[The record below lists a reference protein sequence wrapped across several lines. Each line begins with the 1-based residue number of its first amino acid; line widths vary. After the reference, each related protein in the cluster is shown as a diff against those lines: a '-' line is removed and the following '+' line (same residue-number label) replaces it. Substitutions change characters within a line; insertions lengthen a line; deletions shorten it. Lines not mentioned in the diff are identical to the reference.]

1 MMVVSTAN
9 GAVGI
14 RDAMA
19 VLRDGGSA
27 LDAVEAGTRRVELNA
42 RDHTVGLGGLPNIA
56 GEVRLD
62 ASIMDGRTLRAGAVG
77 SVRGI
82 LHAITLARRV
92 MERSPHVLLVADG
105 AERFA
110 REIGMDE
117 HDLLT
122 EEAASRWRE
131 GLAQRHPDIDPDGIA
146 GRDRLLE
153 LVGGARDS
161 MRGWE
166 PPAADD
172 PPGPKEP
179 PSPKDPAGTV
189 NFLALDRDGNLAS
202 AVSTSGYPWGYP
214 GRLGD
219 SPIIGAGG
227 YADSRW
233 GAAASTGTGEVVLRT
248 LTTRSVVLYLRTG
261 MTLADAMTTALADL
275 RDLDDPLAGHIA
287 VIALSPSGQ
296 HAGYSYREGEHYVY
310 LDDAMAEPATADMVQ
325 MRL

>member
-1 MMVVSTAN
+1 MMVVSSAN

-77 SVRGI
+77 SLRGI
-82 LHAITLARRV
+82 LHAISLARRV

-110 REIGMDE
+110 RETGMPE

-122 EEAASRWRE
+122 DEGAARWRE
-131 GLAQRHPDIDPDGIA
+131 GLAHRHPDVDPDGIA

-166 PPAADD
+166 PH
-172 PPGPKEP
+172 
-179 PSPKDPAGTV
+179 GTV

-227 YADSRW
+227 YADNRW

-261 MTLADAMTTALADL
+261 MTLADAMTTAMYDL

-287 VIALSPSGQ
+287 VLALSPSGE
-296 HAGYSYREGEHYVY
+296 HVGYAYREGEHYVY
-310 LDDAMAEPATADMVQ
+310 LDDAMAEPDTADMVQ

>member
-1 MMVVSTAN
+1 MMVVSSAN

-42 RDHTVGLGGLPNIA
+42 RDHTVGLGGLPNIT

-110 REIGMDE
+110 RETGMPE

-122 EEAASRWRE
+122 DEGAARWRE
-131 GLAQRHPDIDPDGIA
+131 GLAHRHPDVDPDGIA

-166 PPAADD
+166 PH
-172 PPGPKEP
+172 
-179 PSPKDPAGTV
+179 GTV

-227 YADSRW
+227 YADNRW

-261 MTLADAMTTALADL
+261 MSLADAMTTALADL

-287 VIALSPSGQ
+287 VLALSPSGE
-296 HAGYSYREGEHYVY
+296 HVGYAYREGEHYVY
-310 LDDAMAEPATADMVQ
+310 LDDAMAEPDTADMVQ

>member
-27 LDAVEAGTRRVELNA
+27 LDAAEAGTRRVELNP

-77 SVRGI
+77 SVRRI

-110 REIGMDE
+110 REIGMVE
-117 HDLLT
+117 HELLT

-131 GLAQRHPDIDPDGIA
+131 GLAHRHPDVDPDGIA
-146 GRDRLLE
+146 ARDRLLE

-161 MRGWE
+161 MRGW
-166 PPAADD
+166 D
-172 PPGPKEP
+172 PPGPEEAAGPQEP
-179 PSPKDPAGTV
+179 HGTV
-189 NFLALDRDGNLAS
+189 NFLALDRAGNLAS

-227 YADSRW
+227 YADNRW

-261 MTLADAMTTALADL
+261 MTLSDAMKTALDDL
-275 RDLDDPLAGHIA
+275 RDLNDPLAGHIA
-287 VIALSPSGQ
+287 VIALSPSGE
-296 HAGYSYREGEHYVY
+296 HSGYAYRSGEHYVY
-310 LDDAMAEPATADMVQ
+310 LDDAMAEPDTADMVQ
-325 MRL
+325 MSL

>member
-1 MMVVSTAN
+1 MVVSTAN

-56 GEVRLD
+56 GEVRVD
-62 ASIMDGRTLRAGAVG
+62 ASIMDGRTMRAGAVG

-117 HDLLT
+117 HELLT

-131 GLAQRHPDIDPDGIA
+131 GLGAPPPRRRSRRHRRP
-146 GRDRLLE
+146 
-153 LVGGARDS
+153 
-161 MRGWE
+161 
-166 PPAADD
+166 
-172 PPGPKEP
+172 
-179 PSPKDPAGTV
+179 
-189 NFLALDRDGNLAS
+189 
-202 AVSTSGYPWGYP
+202 
-214 GRLGD
+214 
-219 SPIIGAGG
+219 
-227 YADSRW
+227 
-233 GAAASTGTGEVVLRT
+233 
-248 LTTRSVVLYLRTG
+248 
-261 MTLADAMTTALADL
+261 
-275 RDLDDPLAGHIA
+275 
-287 VIALSPSGQ
+287 
-296 HAGYSYREGEHYVY
+296 
-310 LDDAMAEPATADMVQ
+310 
-325 MRL
+325 

>member
-27 LDAVEAGTRRVELNA
+27 VDAVEAGTRRVELNA

-110 REIGMDE
+110 REIGMAE

-122 EEAASRWRE
+122 EEAAARWRD
-131 GLAQRHPDIDPDGIA
+131 GLAHRHPHVDPDGIA

-153 LVGGARDS
+153 LVGDARDS
-161 MRGWE
+161 MRGW
-166 PPAADD
+166 D
-172 PPGPKEP
+172 PPGAEEP
-179 PSPKDPAGTV
+179 HGTV
-189 NFLALDRDGNLAS
+189 NFLALDRGGNLAS

-227 YADSRW
+227 YADNRW

-248 LTTRSVVLYLRTG
+248 LTTHSVVLYLRTG
-261 MTLADAMTTALADL
+261 MTLADAMTTALSDL

-287 VIALSPSGQ
+287 VIALTPSGE
-296 HAGYSYREGEHYVY
+296 HAGYAYRSGEHYVY
-310 LDDAMAEPATADMVQ
+310 LDDAMSEPDTADMVQ

>member
-19 VLRDGGSA
+19 ILRDGGSA

-42 RDHTVGLGGLPNIA
+42 RDHTVGLGGLPNIT

-62 ASIMDGRTLRAGAVG
+62 ASIMDGSTLRAGAVG

-82 LHAITLARRV
+82 MHAITLARRV

-110 REIGMDE
+110 REIGMKE
-117 HDLLT
+117 RDLLT

-131 GLAQRHPDIDPDGIA
+131 GLALRHPEVDPDGIA

-161 MRGWE
+161 MRGW
-166 PPAADD
+166 D
-172 PPGPKEP
+172 PPGAEEP
-179 PSPKDPAGTV
+179 HGPKDPHGTV
-189 NFLALDRDGNLAS
+189 NFLAQDRDGNLAS

-227 YADSRW
+227 YADNRW

-248 LTTRSVVLYLRTG
+248 LTTRSVVLYVRTG
-261 MTLADAMTTALADL
+261 MTLADAMNTALADL

-287 VIALSPSGQ
+287 VIALSPSGE
-296 HAGYSYREGEHYVY
+296 HAGYSYRSGEHYVY
-310 LDDAMAEPATADMVQ
+310 LDDAMAEPETADMVQ
-325 MRL
+325 LRL

>member
-1 MMVVSTAN
+1 MVVSTAN

-27 LDAVEAGTRRVELNA
+27 LDAAEAGTRRVELNP

-110 REIGMDE
+110 REIGMVE
-117 HDLLT
+117 HELLT

-131 GLAQRHPDIDPDGIA
+131 GLAHRHPDVDPDGIA

-153 LVGGARDS
+153 LVGGAQDS
-161 MRGWE
+161 MRGW
-166 PPAADD
+166 D
-172 PPGPKEP
+172 PPGAEEP
-179 PSPKDPAGTV
+179 PGPKDPAGTV
-189 NFLALDRDGNLAS
+189 NFLALDRGGNLAS

-227 YADSRW
+227 YADNRW

-261 MTLADAMTTALADL
+261 MTLSDAMKTALDDL
-275 RDLDDPLAGHIA
+275 RDLNDPLAGHIA
-287 VIALSPSGQ
+287 VIALSPSGE
-296 HAGYSYREGEHYVY
+296 HSGYAYRSGEHYVY
-310 LDDAMAEPATADMVQ
+310 LNDAMAEPDTADMVQ

>member
-1 MMVVSTAN
+1 MMVVSSAN
-9 GAVGI
+9 GVVGI
-14 RDAMA
+14 RDAMT

-27 LDAVEAGTRRVELNA
+27 LDAVEAGTRGVELNA

-131 GLAQRHPDIDPDGIA
+131 GLTHRHPDVDPGRIA

-161 MRGWE
+161 MRGW
-166 PPAADD
+166 D
-172 PPGPKEP
+172 PPGAEEP
-179 PSPKDPAGTV
+179 PGPKDPAGTV

-227 YADSRW
+227 YADNRW

-261 MTLADAMTTALADL
+261 MSLADAMTTALDDL

-287 VIALSPSGQ
+287 VIALSPSGE

-310 LDDAMAEPATADMVQ
+310 LDDAMAAPATADMVQ

>member
-19 VLRDGGSA
+19 VLRGGGSA

-42 RDHTVGLGGLPNIA
+42 HDHTVGLGGLPNIV
-56 GEVRLD
+56 GEVRVD

-110 REIGMDE
+110 REIGMAE

-131 GLAQRHPDIDPDGIA
+131 GLAHRHPNVDPDGIA

-153 LVGGARDS
+153 LVGDARDS
-161 MRGWE
+161 MRGW
-166 PPAADD
+166 D
-172 PPGPKEP
+172 PPGPEEP
-179 PSPKDPAGTV
+179 AGTEEPHGTV
-189 NFLALDRDGNLAS
+189 NFLALDRGGNLAS

-227 YADSRW
+227 YADNRW

-248 LTTRSVVLYLRTG
+248 PHHPQRG
-261 MTLADAMTTALADL
+261 
-275 RDLDDPLAGHIA
+275 
-287 VIALSPSGQ
+287 ALSA
-296 HAGYSYREGEHYVY
+296 HRHDARRCHDDRAGRPPR
-310 LDDAMAEPATADMVQ
+310 PARSAGRAHRRHRADSLRPACRICVPQ
-325 MRL
+325 WRALRVPG